1 MARASR
7 SDREGGRFDLHT
19 ANKKGGLAH
28 LARALAWQARGDRF
42 ESDILH
48 NINFKSINFI
58 IYRLFLF
65 LINHLLDK
73 NTLIQNMS
81 EKKITAENAKF
92 FTLSFFIKK
101 HKVHKAFY

>member
-1 MARASR
+1 M
-7 SDREGGRFDLHT
+7 LHFVIF
-19 ANKKGGLAH
+19 NIFKILIYRRKNQH
-28 LARALAWQARGDRF
+28 WYYWQARGDRF